1 MLYRYRNLIKY
12 LPTIK
17 IREDPKPLGRWST
30 HCYTS
35 SNIRSALAN
44 LDSCGDRLC
53 GDPLEAKRA
62 IAYERHHDVAKKQT
76 K

>member
-1 MLYRYRNLIKY
+1 MLRKYLRY

-17 IREDPKPLGRWST
+17 VRQEPKPLGRWST
-30 HCYTS
+30 HCDNA

-44 LDSCGDRLC
+44 IDSCGDKLC

-62 IAYERHHDVAKKQT
+62 ITYERQCTTVSNK
-76 K
+76 